1 MKNKVSIA
9 LPLYNEE
16 KNVEI
21 LHDRITKVI
30 KKLNVDYQ
38 IIFSDNFSTDK
49 TRSKIREL
57 AKIDKNVKGIFLSKN
72 FGHQA
77 NLRAAMSQANGDV
90 LITMDGDLQDPPEF
104 IENIYNKYLESLDS
118 KRLEIINTFRTKR
131 KGENFFRLFFIK
143 TFYFL
148 CRVFISKNIKYNIGD
163 FRLYAKK
170 VYQLINEDKNKNIF
184 LRSYVNEIGF
194 NSTSIPYIREPRAKE
209 NSKMNFL
216 NLAKD
221 GIDGIISS
229 SNRLLRYISLIASA
243 ISILLLIKIILNF
256 PINLN
261 LILQITLVFIILSLG
276 VIAEY
281 IANIYNEIRKKP
293 AYIIDEIIN

>member
-1 MKNKVSIA
+1 MKNKISVAI
-9 LPLYNEE
+9 PLYNEE

-21 LHDRITKVI
+21 LYDRITNVI
-30 KKLNVDYQ
+30 KKLNIDYQ
-38 IIFSDNFSTDK
+38 IIFSDNFSNDN
-49 TRSKIREL
+49 TRLKIREF
-57 AKIDKNVKGIFLSKN
+57 AKKDKNVKGVFLSKN

-77 NLRAAMSQANGDV
+77 NLRAAMSQATGDI

-104 IENIYNKYLESLDS
+104 IENMYKEYLQSLDS
-118 KRLEIINTFRTKR
+118 NRLEIINTSRTKR
-131 KGENFFRLFFIK
+131 KGENFFRLFCIK

-148 CRVFISKNIKYNIGD
+148 CRVFISKNIHYNIGD
-163 FRLYAKK
+163 FRLYTKK
-170 VYQLINEDKNKNIF
+170 VYQLINQDKNKNIF
-184 LRSYVNEIGF
+184 IRSYVNEIGF

-216 NLAKD
+216 NLTKD

-229 SNRLLRYISLIASA
+229 SNRLLRYISLIATV
-243 ISILLLIKIILNF
+243 ISVLLLLKIILSF
-256 PINLN
+256 SINLN
-261 LILQITLVFIILSLG
+261 LILQITLIFIILSLG

-293 AYIIDEIIN
+293 PYIIDEIIN